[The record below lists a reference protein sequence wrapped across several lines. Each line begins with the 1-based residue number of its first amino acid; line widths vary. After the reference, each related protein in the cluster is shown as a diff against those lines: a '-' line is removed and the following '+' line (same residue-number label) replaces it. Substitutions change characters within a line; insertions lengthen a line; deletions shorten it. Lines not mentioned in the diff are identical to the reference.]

1 MLKRPAADAVV
12 ACKRKNSSRAVSIVG
27 HAINPLNDNEIC
39 KMNRE
44 KKVQLVSNLMVI
56 LCGESQKVEMLLQI

>member
-1 MLKRPAADAVV
+1 MLKRPAVDAVV